1 MVYCNHNTETA
12 KGGGSPMRLDKY
24 TAKALGL
31 SRSQAREAIRAG
43 RISLNG
49 AVCRAP
55 DARVPEGAA
64 VACDG
69 RPLCAKEF
77 VYLMLDKPKGVVS
90 AAEDARDTTVVDLV
104 RPAFP
109 RRNLF
114 PAGRL
119 DKTSTGFVLLTDDG
133 AFAHDI
139 LAPGRHVEKVYTVLL
154 DTPLTQE
161 MISGFA
167 AEVQLADGSRML
179 PRWPA
184 GRAGPVQRRGG
195 AAPGRVSPNQTHVRR
210 VRRGRARA
218 AAHGHW
224 RRCAGR
230 RPGPRRLARAHR
242 AGTCAFA
249 GQTFMKQTK
258 NFHIC
263 PV

>member
-1 MVYCNHNTETA
+1 
-12 KGGGSPMRLDKY
+12 MRLDKY

-43 RISLNG
+43 RILLNG
-49 AVCRAP
+49 EVCRAP
-55 DARVPEGAA
+55 DAHVPEGAA

-104 RPAFP
+104 REAFP

-139 LAPGRHVEKVYTVLL
+139 LAPGRHVEKVYSASCGARPLAALRWTPPWAPAAGASSPRRNLRFCRPNVHETDKKLSHMPCTIGFQEGAG
-154 DTPLTQE
+154 TPLQTPFSK
-161 MISGFA
+161 IHNKRNCFLCKYVA
-167 AEVQLADGSRML
+167 K
-179 PRWPA
+179 A
-184 GRAGPVQRRGG
+184 GNIV
-195 AAPGRVSPNQTHVRR
+195 
-210 VRRGRARA
+210 
-218 AAHGHW
+218 
-224 RRCAGR
+224 
-230 RPGPRRLARAHR
+230 
-242 AGTCAFA
+242 
-249 GQTFMKQTK
+249 
-258 NFHIC
+258 
-263 PV
+263 